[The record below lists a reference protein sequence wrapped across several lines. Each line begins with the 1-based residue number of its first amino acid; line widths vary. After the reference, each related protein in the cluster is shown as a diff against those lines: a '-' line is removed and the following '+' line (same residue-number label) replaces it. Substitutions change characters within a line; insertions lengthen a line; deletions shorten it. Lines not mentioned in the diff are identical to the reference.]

1 MKKLILLLNMGG
13 PSKPEEIEIFLKNMF
28 NDPCIL
34 GIKNKI
40 LRKFVAMMITKGR
53 LKTAQRNYAKIG
65 GKSPICELTQALCD
79 KISSRQDE
87 YAVDFAMNYTP
98 PFTKDVLARYQNF
111 DEVIVLPLY
120 PHHSVTTVVSSLNDL
135 KKACKKLNFKGEMR
149 VLKPFYDEQSYNEL
163 IIKSIKDKI
172 SGVDISDM
180 SLIFSAHSLPQKII
194 DNGDI
199 YEAHVKEHVKIL
211 SKMLSDEG
219 LKFKEIKLA
228 YQSRLGP
235 VKWLEPSL
243 NEALK
248 ACESKKALIYPISF
262 CIDNSETIFEL
273 VIEYKRVADELGF
286 SFYDVVEC
294 PNFSDEF
301 VNFILRYVVE

>member
-65 GKSPICELTQALCD
+65 GKSPICELIQALCD
-79 KISSRQDE
+79 KISNYQDE

-135 KKACKKLNFKGEMR
+135 EKACKKLNFKGEIR

-163 IIKSIKDKI
+163 IIKSIKNKI
-172 SGVDISDM
+172 LGVDISDM

-211 SKMLSDEG
+211 SKMLNDEG

-235 VKWLEPSL
+235 VKWLEPPL

-248 ACESKKALIYPISF
+248 VCESKKALIYPISF

-301 VNFILRYVVE
+301 VNFILRYAVE

>member
-79 KISSRQDE
+79 KISNYQDE

-135 KKACKKLNFKGEMR
+135 EKACKKLNFKGEIR

-211 SKMLSDEG
+211 SKMLNDEG

-235 VKWLEPSL
+235 VKWLEPPL

-248 ACESKKALIYPISF
+248 VCESKKALIYPISF

-301 VNFILRYVVE
+301 VNFILRYAVE